1 MSSLYPLQRKVTE
14 RAPKVSQELA
24 ANLLGV
30 VLSWGITYAGYR
42 AFLALLELGSGNA
55 TIFQSGVGEA
65 CAKAL
70 AARHERAPRLSG
82 HEAQLSGSV
91 VDPGA
96 LASTLDDVGGL
107 EAIVEELRDLVVWPL
122 RHPGAF
128 AGASKL
134 ARAPRGVLLYGEP
147 GTGKTLVARGLARES
162 GAALMDVRVSTLADK
177 YYGESNKLVAA
188 TFSLARK
195 LAPCV
200 LFLDEVDG
208 LLRSRSSGETEVT
221 VSVKAEFMSHLDGL
235 LVAPDEA
242 ERPVVV
248 VACTNRPYDLDPA
261 VLRRFPKQYRISLP
275 DAKARRQILGILLK
289 GDGLDGDVDLEDVA
303 DRTPRFSG
311 SDLEELCRA
320 AVTRPVREVAAA
332 LRAGSDEAPRRT
344 AMRDFDHAL
353 RHVFPTADAARRFQA
368 SQQVGFAFD
377 PPPRPPPPRAP
388 APAEDAFGADVDAS
402 SFAAIETALGSP
414 RAPEVD

>member
-1 MSSLYPLQRKVTE
+1 MSSLYPLQRKLTE

-42 AFLALLELGSGNA
+42 AFLALLELGSGSA
-55 TIFQSGVGEA
+55 AIFQSGVGEA

-91 VDPGA
+91 VDRRR
-96 LASTLDDVGGL
+96 STLDDVGGL

-128 AGASKL
+128 AGASRL

-242 ERPVVV
+242 ERPV
-248 VACTNRPYDLDPA
+248 
-261 VLRRFPKQYRISLP
+261 YRISLP

-377 PPPRPPPPRAP
+377 PPPDLRPGAG
-388 APAEDAFGADVDAS
+388 AGAEDVRLGRGRVELRRHRDG
-402 SFAAIETALGSP
+402 LGSP

>member
-1 MSSLYPLQRKVTE
+1 
-14 RAPKVSQELA
+14 
-24 ANLLGV
+24 
-30 VLSWGITYAGYR
+30 
-42 AFLALLELGSGNA
+42 
-55 TIFQSGVGEA
+55 
-65 CAKAL
+65 
-70 AARHERAPRLSG
+70 LSG

-91 VDPGA
+91 VDPEA

-275 DAKARRQILGILLK
+275 DAKARREILGILLK

-320 AVTRPVREVAAA
+320 AVTRPVRE
-332 LRAGSDEAPRRT
+332 
-344 AMRDFDHAL
+344 
-353 RHVFPTADAARRFQA
+353 
-368 SQQVGFAFD
+368 
-377 PPPRPPPPRAP
+377 
-388 APAEDAFGADVDAS
+388 
-402 SFAAIETALGSP
+402 
-414 RAPEVD
+414 

>member
-1 MSSLYPLQRKVTE
+1 MSMYPLPRRLTE
-14 RAPKVSQELA
+14 RRQPSASTEFA
-24 ANLLGV
+24 ANVLGLF
-30 VLSWGITYAGYR
+30 LSWGLTYAGYR
-42 AFLALLELGSGNA
+42 CFLALVDLAPGGGGP
-55 TIFQSGVGEA
+55 QRGVGSA

-70 AARHERAPRLSG
+70 AERHPERVPELSG
-82 HEAQLSGSV
+82 HEAQLSACV
-91 VDPGA
+91 VSGDA
-96 LASTLDDVGGL
+96 LQSTLEDVGGL
-107 EAIVEELRDLVVWPL
+107 EAIVEEIRDLVVWPL
-122 RHPGAF
+122 RSPDAF
-128 AGASKL
+128 RGASKL
-134 ARAPRGVLLYGEP
+134 AKAPRGVLLYGEP
-147 GTGKTLVARGLARES
+147 GTGKTLLARAIAKES
-162 GAALMDVRVSTLADK
+162 VAALLDVRVSTLADK

-377 PPPRPPPPRAP
+377 PPPRPPPRAP

>member
-1 MSSLYPLQRKVTE
+1 MYKRQ
-14 RAPKVSQELA
+14 
-24 ANLLGV
+24 
-30 VLSWGITYAGYR
+30 
-42 AFLALLELGSGNA
+42 
-55 TIFQSGVGEA
+55 
-65 CAKAL
+65 
-70 AARHERAPRLSG
+70 
-82 HEAQLSGSV
+82 
-91 VDPGA
+91 
-96 LASTLDDVGGL
+96 
-107 EAIVEELRDLVVWPL
+107 LRDLVVWPL

-261 VLRRFPKQYRISLP
+261 VLRRFPKQYRVSLP

-289 GDGLDGDVDLEDVA
+289 GDGLVPGPLALEDLQQQDV
-303 DRTPRFSG
+303 
-311 SDLEELCRA
+311 
-320 AVTRPVREVAAA
+320 EVAVLVAE
-332 LRAGSDEAPRRT
+332 L
-344 AMRDFDHAL
+344 L
-353 RHVFPTADAARRFQA
+353 RHVVEEGRVVAALPAGLARQELLGR
-368 SQQVGFAFD
+368 
-377 PPPRPPPPRAP
+377 PRA
-388 APAEDAFGADVDAS
+388 ADLDERLLV
-402 SFAAIETALGSP
+402 AAHAAHGLVQDHGHVPVSYTHLTLPTKA
-414 RAPEVD
+414 

>member
-42 AFLALLELGSGNA
+42 AFLALLELGSGNG

-91 VDPGA
+91 VDPEA

-195 LAPCV
+195 LAPAV
-200 LFLDEVDG
+200 VFLDEVDG

-242 ERPVVV
+242 ERRIVLLKKRLMTEPQEHFRAADDVSPALEFWGWTLGSLRDANWGKVQTMTA
-248 VACTNRPYDLDPA
+248 VADQFEEGPLRDLVWKVLSWLFVLQLTGPRRCCRRGMFADEHGFGRPPRSGGRRGLHSEPWTSPKRTTTSRSGSSRARPA
-261 VLRRFPKQYRISLP
+261 CGSRRTPSRSSS
-275 DAKARRQILGILLK
+275 ATSSTRARR
-289 GDGLDGDVDLEDVA
+289 
-303 DRTPRFSG
+303 
-311 SDLEELCRA
+311 
-320 AVTRPVREVAAA
+320 
-332 LRAGSDEAPRRT
+332 
-344 AMRDFDHAL
+344 
-353 RHVFPTADAARRFQA
+353 
-368 SQQVGFAFD
+368 
-377 PPPRPPPPRAP
+377 
-388 APAEDAFGADVDAS
+388 S
-402 SFAAIETALGSP
+402 S
-414 RAPEVD
+414 